1 MKKNS
6 KFSSTKYNTLKK
18 KLNDNKYD
26 LRYFRSLQNILS
38 AAGPAAS
45 ASYTLSGSILI
56 FLFLGW
62 YFDKQNHTSPFGLLI
77 GILLGLSIGFYHL
90 FKTIKQKK

>member
-1 MKKNS
+1 MKKNRN
-6 KFSSTKYNTLKK
+6 FSSKKYKTLNK
-18 KLNDNKYD
+18 KLDDNKYD
-26 LRYFRSLQNILS
+26 LKYFRSLQNILS

-45 ASYTLSGSILI
+45 ASYTLTGSILI
-56 FLFLGW
+56 FLFVGW
-62 YFDKQNHTSPFGLLI
+62 YFDNENNTSPVGLII

>member
-1 MKKNS
+1 MKKNRNFPS
-6 KFSSTKYNTLKK
+6 KKYKTLNEK
-18 KLNDNKYD
+18 NDDNKYD
-26 LRYFRSLQNILS
+26 LKYFRSLQNILS

-45 ASYTLSGSILI
+45 ASYTLTGSILI
-56 FLFLGW
+56 FLFVGW
-62 YFDKQNHTSPFGLLI
+62 YFDNENNTSPVGLII

>member
-1 MKKNS
+1 MKKNRN
-6 KFSSTKYNTLKK
+6 FSSKKYNTLNEKID
-18 KLNDNKYD
+18 DNKYD
-26 LRYFRSLQNILS
+26 LKYFRSLQNILS

-45 ASYTLSGSILI
+45 ASYTLTGSILI
-56 FLFLGW
+56 FLFVGW
-62 YFDKQNHTSPFGLLI
+62 YFDNENNTSPVGLII

>member
-6 KFSSTKYNTLKK
+6 KFSSTKYKTLSEKID
-18 KLNDNKYD
+18 DNKYD
-26 LRYFRSLQNILS
+26 LKYFRSLQNILS

-45 ASYTLSGSILI
+45 ASYTITGSILI
-56 FLFLGW
+56 FLFVGW
-62 YFDKQNHTSPFGLLI
+62 YFDKEYHTSPIGLLT
-77 GILLGLSIGFYHL
+77 GISLGLSIGFYHL

>member
-1 MKKNS
+1 MKKNRH
-6 KFSSTKYNTLKK
+6 FSSTKYNPLKK
-18 KLNDNKYD
+18 KLNDNKFD

-45 ASYTLSGSILI
+45 AAYTLTGSILI

-62 YFDKQNHTSPFGLLI
+62 YFDKQNHTSPVGLLT
-77 GILLGLSIGFYHL
+77 GILLGLSIGFYSL
-90 FKTIKQKK
+90 FKAIKQKK

>member
-1 MKKNS
+1 MKKNRN
-6 KFSSTKYNTLKK
+6 FSSKKYKTLNE
-18 KLNDNKYD
+18 KLDDNKYD
-26 LRYFRSLQNILS
+26 LKYFRSLQNILS

-45 ASYTLSGSILI
+45 ASYTLTGSILI
-56 FLFLGW
+56 FLFVGW
-62 YFDKQNHTSPFGLLI
+62 YFDNENNTSPFGLII